1 MINRVGK
8 SCLIKKFTKGTFKQI
23 YNETVGTDLTNKT
36 ITLLN
41 ANENDQQPYPEIS
54 KIKFKLFDSQGKG
67 GVCINTNFFGSV
79 KGIFIVFD
87 LTNEESFNNIENLI
101 KIAKTYVEICKKN
114 NFETEDTIIKQPDLF
129 KDIPILIIGNKCD
142 LVQERKVQKEKI
154 DQIVE
159 KIKND
164 YNITYLNYHE
174 ISVKNNIGVEKL
186 FQDMIYFYLKRN
198 FESIVYK
205 SKVNEE
211 QSDKDLSLSNFNNS
225 SNNLGVVSNQS
236 NENSQKD
243 LFLDIK
249 EDKEEKREKK
259 RSSMD
264 KSIVIFHQMID
275 KVKRQFSQEIAL
287 LKEENKNEINKLKSE
302 FINEKEALVQKINN
316 LENKNKELEERLK
329 EKENENEIE
338 ALKQN
343 INSTD

>member
-8 SCLIKKFTKGTFKQI
+8 SCLIKRFTKGTFKQI

-41 ANENDQQPYPEIS
+41 TNENDQQPYPEIS

-67 GVCINTNFFGSV
+67 GVSINTNFFGSV

-101 KIAKTYVEICKKN
+101 RIAKTYVEICKKN

-154 DQIVE
+154 DKLVE

-164 YNITYLNYHE
+164 YNITYLIYHE

-186 FQDMIYFYLKRN
+186 FQDMIHFYFKRN

-205 SKVNEE
+205 IKANEE
-211 QSDKDLSLSNFNNS
+211 QSDKNLSLSNINNS
-225 SNNLGVVSNQS
+225 SNSLGVVNNQS
-236 NENSQKD
+236 NDSIQKD
-243 LFLDIK
+243 LILDIK

-264 KSIVIFHQMID
+264 KSVVIFHQMID
-275 KVKRQFSQEIAL
+275 KVKRQFSQEISL

-302 FINEKEALVQKINN
+302 FNNEKDALSQKIFT

-329 EKENENEIE
+329 EKENEIE
-338 ALKQN
+338 ALKQK
-343 INSTD
+343 IN

>member
-41 ANENDQQPYPEIS
+41 KNESDQQPYPEIS

-67 GVCINTNFFGSV
+67 GVNINTNFFGSV

-154 DQIVE
+154 DQLVE

-164 YNITYLNYHE
+164 YNITNLNYHE

-205 SKVNEE
+205 GKMNEE
-211 QSDKDLSLSNFNNS
+211 QSDKDLSLSNFNSS
-225 SNNLGVVSNQS
+225 SNNLGVVNNQS

-243 LFLDIK
+243 LILDIK
-249 EDKEEKREKK
+249 EDKEEKRENKEKK

-264 KSIVIFHQMID
+264 KSVVIFHQMID

-329 EKENENEIE
+329 EKENEIE
-338 ALKQN
+338 ALKQK
-343 INSTD
+343 IN

>member
-1 MINRVGK
+1 MGK

-23 YNETVGTDLTNKT
+23 YNETVGTDLTNKI
-36 ITLLN
+36 ITLLKN
-41 ANENDQQPYPEIS
+41 NESEQQPYPEIS

-87 LTNEESFNNIENLI
+87 LTDEESFNNIENLV

-154 DQIVE
+154 DEIVQ

-198 FESIVYK
+198 FESLVFKRK
-205 SKVNEE
+205 SIEE
-211 QSDKDLSLSNFNNS
+211 NSDKDLSLSNFNNS
-225 SNNLGVVSNQS
+225 NNSLGQVNNQS
-236 NENSQKD
+236 NDNSQED
-243 LFLDIK
+243 LALDIK
-249 EDKEEKREKK
+249 VDKEEKKEKK
-259 RSSMD
+259 RPSMD
-264 KSIVIFHQMID
+264 KSVVIFHQMID
-275 KVKRQFSQEIAL
+275 KVKRQFSQEISL
-287 LKEENKNEINKLKSE
+287 IKEESKNEINKLRSE
-302 FINEKEALVQKINN
+302 FNNEKDALAQKISL

-329 EKENENEIE
+329 EKENEIE
-338 ALKQN
+338 SLKQK
-343 INSTD
+343 IN